1 MSHVI
6 KIVDPESEGDQTLLD
21 DNSRLFLEKYSYFG
35 YKFNVLVVQLE
46 DELRNNN
53 QVGLHIYLP
62 SDIFIY
68 KNVLGQEDSDK
79 MFECKIPTGSYN

>member
-6 KIVDPESEGDQTLLD
+6 KIVGPEAEGDQTLD

-53 QVGLHIYLP
+53 QVFNTIYLP
-62 SDIFIY
+62 SHLIYSFI
-68 KNVLGQEDSDK
+68 NVLHSR
-79 MFECKIPTGSYN
+79 TGLR

>member
-6 KIVDPESEGDQTLLD
+6 KIVDPEAEGDQTLLD

-53 QVGLHIYLP
+53 QVFIKFALLLIY
-62 SDIFIY
+62 SF
-68 KNVLGQEDSDK
+68 
-79 MFECKIPTGSYN
+79 